1 MDFSKAAMLLHVCA
15 KSKDWPN
22 LKVLHDAAMGELEAM
37 CKPKEDPK
45 PKAVPNKPADVRV
58 SGQGQTAHGSP
69 VAGGPTTALVER
81 REL

>member
-37 CKPKEDPK
+37 CKPPEVQQ
-45 PKAVPNKPADVRV
+45 PKAVLASKPSTADAPRRV
-58 SGQGQTAHGSP
+58 IPSSTGDA
-69 VAGGPTTALVER
+69 
-81 REL
+81 